1 MKICLQRVRIQWR
14 WWAGFTDANTDL
26 YNDALPRRV
35 YVDLTWAATTAEDP
49 AEKPIAG
56 TNEPVAAPPAAPAA
70 VDTTDYASWPI
81 KELRRYLTERG
92 IVRCINSPRVLTG
105 ACLGCRLVEL
115 HQELYQ
121 PAVQSA
127 AGIVDKGDLVAK
139 VKESAASTAQAAYP
153 VPPGYAYDGPSGLW
167 YSADSAMYFDT
178 RSGGFCDASGK
189 WYSYDAEKG
198 WVEWKQ

>member
-14 WWAGFTDANTDL
+14 WWAGLHDANTDL
-26 YNDALPRRV
+26 YNDALRRRDL
-35 YVDLTWAATTAEDP
+35 YVDLTCYGTTAEDP

-56 TNEPVAAPPAAPAA
+56 TKEPAAAPAAAPVA

-92 IVRCINSPRVLTG
+92 IVRCTGSPRVSTH
-105 ACLGCRLVEL
+105 ACLKCRLVNFQTL
-115 HQELYQ
+115 
-121 PAVQSA
+121 PTVQSA

-139 VKESAASTAQAAYP
+139 VKDSAASTAQAAYP
-153 VPPGYAYDGPSGLW
+153 VPPGYAYDAPSGLW

-198 WVEWKQ
+198 WVEWTQ